1 MQFEL
6 DIQKLRTKKLF
17 IATPMYGGQCH
28 GAYTKAITDL
38 MILCTKYGIEA
49 KLFFIFNE
57 SLVQR
62 ARNYLTDEFVR
73 SGYDHMI
80 FIDSDIHFEPQDVL
94 VMMHF
99 AATRDDMDVVCGPY
113 PKKAI
118 SWEKIKVAVDKG
130 YADKN
135 PNQLEEFV
143 GDFVFNPA
151 DGVTQFRIDEPIEV
165 KESGTGFMLI
175 TREALHKYDKAFPG
189 QSYKPDHV
197 RTANFDGSRE
207 IMAYFDCVICP
218 DTKRYLSE
226 DYMFC
231 QWMRKSGGK
240 VWLLPWLR
248 LKHAGSYI
256 FGGSLQALAA
266 INVSPTAG
274 DDVMK
279 RNVSANLK

>member
-17 IATPMYGGQCH
+17 VATPMYGGQCH

-99 AATRDDMDVVCGPY
+99 AASRDDMDVVCGPY

-175 TREALHKYDKAFPG
+175 KREVFETLKPTVPTYTNDMILIVDKNPV
-189 QSYKPDHV
+189 KKIIH
-197 RTANFDGSRE
+197 E
-207 IMAYFDCVICP
+207 YFATSIDEVSN
-218 DTKRYLSE
+218 RLLSE
-226 DYMFC
+226 DYHFC
-231 QWMRKSGGK
+231 KIARMQGYK
-240 VWLLPWLR
+240 VYAAPW
-248 LKHAGSYI
+248 
-256 FGGSLQALAA
+256 
-266 INVSPTAG
+266 
-274 DDVMK
+274 
-279 RNVSANLK
+279 ANLTHSGTYNFSGTLPRG